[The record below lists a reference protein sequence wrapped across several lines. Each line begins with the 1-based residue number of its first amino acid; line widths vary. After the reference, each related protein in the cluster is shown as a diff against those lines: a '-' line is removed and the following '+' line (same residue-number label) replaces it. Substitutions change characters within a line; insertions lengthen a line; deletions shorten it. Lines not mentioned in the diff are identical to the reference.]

1 MAKRVANVRKES
13 EERQAAVCLARMPV
27 LSEVPVEP
35 PGDAGVDPEDEI
47 WEVADGPA
55 EEYDE
60 NESETGNEVDTV
72 AALLD
77 LAQWVEVVDE

>member
-1 MAKRVANVRKES
+1 MPA
-13 EERQAAVCLARMPV
+13 CMPV
-27 LSEVPVEP
+27 LSEARVEP
-35 PGDAGVDPEDEI
+35 PGDAGVDQGAEDEI

-60 NESETGNEVDTV
+60 NEGETDVVD
-72 AALLD
+72 ALLE